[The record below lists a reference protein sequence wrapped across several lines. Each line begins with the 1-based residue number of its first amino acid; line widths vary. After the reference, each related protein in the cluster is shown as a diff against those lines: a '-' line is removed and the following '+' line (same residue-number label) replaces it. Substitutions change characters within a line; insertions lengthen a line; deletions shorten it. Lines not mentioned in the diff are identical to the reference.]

1 PGTPVIYY
9 GDEIGMGDNIYL
21 GDRNGVRTPMQWSAD
36 RNAGF
41 SRANP
46 QRLYLPVIIDPEY
59 HYEAVNV
66 EAQQTNPHSRLWWMR
81 RVIALRK
88 RFKAFGH
95 GSLEFLHPENRKVLA
110 FLRRYRDECILVLAN
125 LSRFVHCVELDLS
138 AFKGMVPVE
147 MFGRTEFPRIGEQPY
162 FFTLG
167 PHTFYWF
174 ALEPLRPGV
183 EVATAPEEVRLPTLT
198 VTGGAWDAVFRDEA
212 KIALEE
218 VLPAYFK
225 RSRWFGGKAR
235 QVKTAKVLDTVVVP
249 SAPGGAVL
257 AMVEIRYTEGEPEL
271 YALPLTYGAGE
282 MAALELGPH
291 AAIARLRLTKDGRH
305 EDGILFDAL
314 WDKGFCLA
322 LLEAVARRRHLK
334 GAFGELLASPTQ
346 AFRRIRGPAETRLEP
361 AIMKAEQSNTS
372 VVYGDRLVLKVFRR
386 LDQGINPD
394 LEIGRFLTERAAF
407 AHIPPVAGALEY
419 RRGRSEPITVAV
431 LEAFVPNQG
440 DAWRY
445 TLDALGGYFERAL
458 ASSEMQVATLPK
470 EPLLSL
476 CERDP
481 PPVLREITGPYL
493 ASAELLGR
501 RTAEL
506 HVALS
511 NESEDA
517 AFAPEPMTDFYRQ
530 SLYHTLLGATDR
542 ALQLLRQRLKE
553 MPRGLQA
560 DAKRVLD
567 LDGEIRKRFRQI
579 RDRKITAMR

>member
-1 PGTPVIYY
+1 
-9 GDEIGMGDNIYL
+9 
-21 GDRNGVRTPMQWSAD
+21 
-36 RNAGF
+36 
-41 SRANP
+41 
-46 QRLYLPVIIDPEY
+46 
-59 HYEAVNV
+59 
-66 EAQQTNPHSRLWWMR
+66 
-81 RVIALRK
+81 
-88 RFKAFGH
+88 
-95 GSLEFLHPENRKVLA
+95 
-110 FLRRYRDECILVLAN
+110 
-125 LSRFVHCVELDLS
+125 
-138 AFKGMVPVE
+138 
-147 MFGRTEFPRIGEQPY
+147 
-162 FFTLG
+162 
-167 PHTFYWF
+167 
-174 ALEPLRPGV
+174 
-183 EVATAPEEVRLPTLT
+183 VRLPTLT

-249 SAPGGAVL
+249 SASRGAVL

-334 GAFGELLASPTQ
+334 GAFGQLLASPTQ
-346 AFRRIRGPAETRLEP
+346 AFRRVRGPAETRLEP
-361 AIMKAEQSNTS
+361 AIMRAEQSNTS
-372 VVYGDRLVLKVFRR
+372 VVYGDRLVLKMFRR

-431 LEAFVPNQG
+431 LEAFIPNQG

-458 ASSEMQVATLPK
+458 ASSEMQVATLPE

-579 RDRKITAMR
+579 RDRKITAMRIRCHGDYHLGQVLYTGKDFVIIDFEGEPARPLSERKLKRSALRDVAGMLRSFRYATRVALVEQAATGLIHSRPEAIAGLEVWGRFWTVWVSTVFLKAYLAIAVETPLIPRNRGELQVLLDAFLLEKALYELAYELNNRPDWVRIPIQGILELLEGEG

>member
-1 PGTPVIYY
+1 
-9 GDEIGMGDNIYL
+9 
-21 GDRNGVRTPMQWSAD
+21 
-36 RNAGF
+36 
-41 SRANP
+41 
-46 QRLYLPVIIDPEY
+46 
-59 HYEAVNV
+59 
-66 EAQQTNPHSRLWWMR
+66 
-81 RVIALRK
+81 
-88 RFKAFGH
+88 
-95 GSLEFLHPENRKVLA
+95 
-110 FLRRYRDECILVLAN
+110 
-125 LSRFVHCVELDLS
+125 
-138 AFKGMVPVE
+138 
-147 MFGRTEFPRIGEQPY
+147 
-162 FFTLG
+162 
-167 PHTFYWF
+167 
-174 ALEPLRPGV
+174 
-183 EVATAPEEVRLPTLT
+183 
-198 VTGGAWDAVFRDEA
+198 
-212 KIALEE
+212 
-218 VLPAYFK
+218 
-225 RSRWFGGKAR
+225 
-235 QVKTAKVLDTVVVP
+235 VVVP
-249 SAPGGAVL
+249 SAPRGAVL

-271 YALPLTYGAGE
+271 YALPLTCGAGE

-334 GAFGELLASPTQ
+334 EAFGELLASPTQ
-346 AFRRIRGPAETRLEP
+346 AFRRVRGPAETRLEP
-361 AIMKAEQSNTS
+361 AIMRAEQSNTS

-431 LEAFVPNQG
+431 LEAFIPNQG

-458 ASSEMQVATLPK
+458 ASSEMQVATLPE

-579 RDRKITAMR
+579 RDRKITAMRIRCHGDYHLGQVLYTGKDFVIIDFEGEPARPLSERKLKRSALRDVAGMLRSFRYATRVALVEQAATGLIHSRPEAIAGLEVWGRFWTVWVSAVFLKAYLAVAVETPLIPRNRGELQVLLDAFLLEKALYELAYELNNRPDWVRIPIQGILELLEGEG

>member
-1 PGTPVIYY
+1 
-9 GDEIGMGDNIYL
+9 
-21 GDRNGVRTPMQWSAD
+21 
-36 RNAGF
+36 
-41 SRANP
+41 
-46 QRLYLPVIIDPEY
+46 
-59 HYEAVNV
+59 
-66 EAQQTNPHSRLWWMR
+66 
-81 RVIALRK
+81 
-88 RFKAFGH
+88 
-95 GSLEFLHPENRKVLA
+95 
-110 FLRRYRDECILVLAN
+110 
-125 LSRFVHCVELDLS
+125 
-138 AFKGMVPVE
+138 
-147 MFGRTEFPRIGEQPY
+147 
-162 FFTLG
+162 
-167 PHTFYWF
+167 
-174 ALEPLRPGV
+174 
-183 EVATAPEEVRLPTLT
+183 
-198 VTGGAWDAVFRDEA
+198 
-212 KIALEE
+212 
-218 VLPAYFK
+218 
-225 RSRWFGGKAR
+225 
-235 QVKTAKVLDTVVVP
+235 
-249 SAPGGAVL
+249 
-257 AMVEIRYTEGEPEL
+257 MVEIRYTEGEPEL

-282 MAALELGPH
+282 TAAQELGPH

-372 VVYGDRLVLKVFRR
+372 VVYGDRLVLKMFRR

-431 LEAFVPNQG
+431 LEAFIPNQG

-445 TLDALGGYFERAL
+445 TLDALGRYFERAL

-476 CERDP
+476 CEQDP
-481 PPVLREITGPYL
+481 PPLLREISGPYL

-511 NESEDA
+511 QESEDA
-517 AFAPEPMTDFYRQ
+517 AFAPEPMGDFYRQ

-542 ALQLLRQRLKE
+542 AFQVLRQRLKE

-579 RDRKITAMR
+579 RDRKITAMRIRGHGDYHLGQVLYTGKDFVIIDFEGEPARPLSERRLKRSALRDVAGMLRSFRYATRVALVEQAATGLIHSRPEAIAGLEVWGRLWTLWVSAVFLKAYLAVAGETPLIPRNRGELQVLLDAFLLEKAMYELAYELNNRPDWVRIPIQGILELLEGEG